1 MIAAIV
7 VIAALL
13 GYALYQL
20 QRQAAS
26 ADQRIDALLSAHRE
40 EVKALVDQVVLL
52 KIDPPMAAIQAIPME
67 QTGPAHIS
75 ATDDEALAAYEDEH
89 RRLLAETRELVEQHA
104 EAAA

>member
-1 MIAAIV
+1 MIAAVV

-13 GYALYQL
+13 GYVLYQL

-52 KIDPPMAAIQAIPME
+52 KVEPQMAAIQAVPME
-67 QTGPAHIS
+67 QIGPMHIS
-75 ATDDEALAAYEDEH
+75 ATDDDALAEYETEH
-89 RRLLAETRELVEQHA
+89 RRLLAETKSLVEQHA
-104 EAAA
+104 EAG